1 MKKSIALSL
10 VTIEKL
16 KALKYHTFLKKAWVL
31 STICSKCENEDEKIF
46 KEDSIEILKIIDLIK
61 SI

>member
-1 MKKSIALSL
+1 MKESIVLSL
-10 VTIEKL
+10 VSIEKL
-16 KALKYHTFLKKAWVL
+16 KALKYHRFLKKAWVL
-31 STICSKCENEDEKIF
+31 SSTCSKCENEDEKIF